1 MASTRPGGLRGTGLL
16 HHMAAAAA
24 AERTMLE
31 STRDPYRSS
40 REDYAGS
47 HACAS
52 AKNNPTLA
60 ADGDLCFRF
69 IIASYCPRVHVFL
82 PTSKVPHRFTTKK
95 KKEKIPVPHT
105 HAHTFLPAREEG
117 PAAVVCGCNFF
128 CKYAPAG
135 GTKSGEHPCRHS
147 VSLTLQFFLTLSCFI
162 AIGVN
167 LSQFICIGRF
177 SAVSF
182 PSPGPHEDRACS
194 VPGISLLQQGGSES
208 SGCPWDGPRCSWN
221 DMVRKCIS

>member
-1 MASTRPGGLRGTGLL
+1 MRTIITSGCHSALTDGVARGTRGRLSRVVVRACQYIHDVSMASTRPGGLRGTGLL

-95 KKEKIPVPHT
+95 KERKKYQSHT
-105 HAHTFLPAREEG
+105 RTRIHSFRPGKKALP
-117 PAAVVCGCNFF
+117 P
-128 CKYAPAG
+128 
-135 GTKSGEHPCRHS
+135 
-147 VSLTLQFFLTLSCFI
+147 
-162 AIGVN
+162 
-167 LSQFICIGRF
+167 
-177 SAVSF
+177 
-182 PSPGPHEDRACS
+182 
-194 VPGISLLQQGGSES
+194 
-208 SGCPWDGPRCSWN
+208 
-221 DMVRKCIS
+221 

>member
-1 MASTRPGGLRGTGLL
+1 MFMMNLWCMQYRSFLWYQWNSSQRCFLSNDDVIHVPVRQHKHTYQLLYFVITLQNFSTVFKMRTIITSGCHSALTDGVARGTRGRLSRVVVRACQYIHDVSMASTRPGGLRGTGLL

-95 KKEKIPVPHT
+95 KKEKKYQSHT
-105 HAHTFLPAREEG
+105 RTRIHSFRPGKKA
-117 PAAVVCGCNFF
+117 
-128 CKYAPAG
+128 
-135 GTKSGEHPCRHS
+135 CRRS
-147 VSLTLQFFLTLSCFI
+147 VRLQL
-162 AIGVN
+162 
-167 LSQFICIGRF
+167 
-177 SAVSF
+177 
-182 PSPGPHEDRACS
+182 
-194 VPGISLLQQGGSES
+194 
-208 SGCPWDGPRCSWN
+208 
-221 DMVRKCIS
+221 